1 MLLVGIVLCPEMILL
16 HVSLPCPALALP
28 PAPMQAQDSH
38 ADGATQGES
47 EGDGEG
53 LETEVVDAD
62 TGATVK
68 NKYKGNRSP

>member
-1 MLLVGIVLCPEMILL
+1 M
-16 HVSLPCPALALP
+16 AP
-28 PAPMQAQDSH
+28 PKGSPK
-38 ADGATQGES
+38 
-47 EGDGEG
+47 GDGEG